1 MKSCPPY
8 LPHVL
13 DLYEGIMEDEARKL
27 YQGPS
32 CSLQEALTR
41 QDLFVNQWV
50 ATCALEIMWTMF
62 RRGQIMVHGAFV
74 NLSTMTVRPLP
85 VNPAVWES
93 MGWKP
98 RKPRKESHRKAA

>member
-1 MKSCPPY
+1 MKSCPSY

-13 DLYEGIMEDEARKL
+13 DLYRGIMEEESQRP

-41 QDLFVNQWV
+41 QDLFVNQWM
-50 ATCALEIMWTMF
+50 ATCALEVIWRMF
-62 RRGQIMVHGAFV
+62 RYGQVKVHGAFV
-74 NLSTMTVRPLP
+74 NLNTMTVRALP
-85 VNPAVWES
+85 VSPAVWES

-98 RKPRKESHRKAA
+98 PKRRREPHRKAA

>member
-13 DLYEGIMEDEARKL
+13 DLYRGIMEEESHRP

-41 QDLFVNQWV
+41 QDLFVNQWM
-50 ATCALEIMWTMF
+50 ATCALEIVWKMF
-62 RRGQIMVHGAFV
+62 RYGQVKVHGAFV
-74 NLSTMTVRPLP
+74 NLDTMTVRPLP

-98 RKPRKESHRKAA
+98 PKRKREARRKAA